1 MITWWH
7 DDMYTGLNASNP
19 KLCPACDSLTHSL
32 TRVKSRDASASKKI
46 HQIWAC
52 HPSLWSPPQCLKR
65 GTFSS
70 IALVSIA
77 LVSVTTFYMCA
88 LTMMCLIAVWL
99 KMTIHQ
105 VCVWSKQDFMNTII
119 TTSMFIA
126 NLMTVIMVIKII
138 KMLIRMMTNIPIMT
152 RRNFWKTIMTRR
164 KLWKLI

>member
-1 MITWWH
+1 
-7 DDMYTGLNASNP
+7 MYDTPMML
-19 KLCPACDSLTHSL
+19 
-32 TRVKSRDASASKKI
+32 I
-46 HQIWAC
+46 H
-52 HPSLWSPPQCLKR
+52 CLKR

-70 IALVSIA
+70 ISLVSIA
-77 LVSVTTFYMCA
+77 LVSVTTFYTCA

-138 KMLIRMMTNIPIMT
+138 KMLIRMMTKTPFSFKMMWMMMTKIIIIMLST
-152 RRNFWKTIMTRR
+152 LVFIENLFKKKGKVHKIYSRSPLYIVGLVHLLFLNHQSIHSKR
-164 KLWKLI
+164 